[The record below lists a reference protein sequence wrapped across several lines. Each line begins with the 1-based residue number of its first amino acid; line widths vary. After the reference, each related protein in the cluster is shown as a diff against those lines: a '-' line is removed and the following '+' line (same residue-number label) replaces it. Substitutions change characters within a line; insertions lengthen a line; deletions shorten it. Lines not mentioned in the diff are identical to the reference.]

1 MQGLQ
6 LNLVASQQAYAN
18 FNDTLLHRNSLSL
31 GFGYSLVNVTTLSS
45 WHFETFPVQ
54 FPIQTQI
61 WYKIKTV
68 LDGQNISVW
77 IDDHQILDAHLED
90 YYVGDPRIANGVA
103 PSKGSFGFGGWQD
116 QASYV
121 RNVVVHDTLN
131 GSELYQNPLTDAS
144 ATGVVREYGVQ
155 ENEAPS
161 CLDGPKRDRLVWL
174 GDLLHTVRISA
185 ASISRSDLIKGTL
198 QYLLDWQTPTGLL
211 SYYPPIGYDPKL
223 VSNAFARGGGAR
235 FMGAE
240 TYSIILVDYQ
250 ILGIL
255 SFTNYIRSSNDL
267 EFAKKTWTQWNA
279 NINYLIASISNETR
293 LLTLPG
299 AFLGPA
305 DGGAAINCA
314 LIEALYEMADVA
326 EALGETLDS
335 KRFTEAATTLAAT
348 VNDSLWD
355 DDLGIYHDSPSHIG
369 QFSVTSMGFCI
380 TSGTASADQSKAFLS
395 HLDSLKLGP
404 GYKDSTSSNSS
415 DPSINLSPNT
425 NGFLLPAILGQNSSS
440 TAQIGIDLI
449 ESLWTPMLSNK
460 GTNSG
465 ASWEYVSQSGNPG
478 LGLYTSLAHPW
489 GGAPTYLL
497 TEYVAGIQTARGI
510 EGFGYK
516 RWVISPQ
523 VGIDAG
529 IKYATGKVVTE
540 YGSLQVQWH
549 VDEAGR
555 MHVEI
560 RAPIETSGLF
570 QLGST
575 SKELKGARV
584 YVFDINFS

>member
-6 LNLVASQQAYAN
+6 LNLVASQQSYAN

-45 WHFETFPVQ
+45 WYFETFPVQ

-77 IDDHQILDAHLED
+77 IDDHQIFDARLED

-121 RNVVVHDTLN
+121 RNVIVHDTLN

-211 SYYPPIGYDPKL
+211 SYYPPIGYDPK
-223 VSNAFARGGGAR
+223 VASNAFARGGGAR

-267 EFAKKTWTQWNA
+267 EFAKKTWIQWNA

-314 LIEALYEMADVA
+314 LVEALYEMADVA

-335 KRFTEAATTLAAT
+335 KRFTEAATALAAT

-355 DDLGIYHDSPSHIG
+355 NDLGIYHDSPSHIG

-380 TSGTASADQSKAFLS
+380 TSGTASADQSKTFLS
-395 HLDSLKLGP
+395 HLHSLKLGP

-440 TAQIGIDLI
+440 AAQIGIDLI

-465 ASWEYVSQSGNPG
+465 ASWEYVSQSGDPG

-516 RWVISPQ
+516 RWVVSPQ

-529 IKYATGKVVTE
+529 IKNATGKVATK

-549 VDEAGR
+549 VDEARR

-584 YVFDINFS
+584 YVFNINCS